1 MPFVRLLSLAL
12 CLGGAFAL
20 SMPGVVAA
28 QDADPSENNDIV
40 VTGKVATKEEARR
53 IAIDFVRQTGVAA
66 QQDSV
71 ARWIDRICPK
81 VFGLDPA
88 IAARVAKRIRAS
100 AELAGAQIA
109 KEPCRSNLAV
119 VFTDNAVA
127 FMQDVAKRD
136 PQRISQMSLGDRE
149 LLRQGETPVRWWYSF
164 ETRSKHGSRTHTG
177 QVPGSGGDANGAE
190 GGQAG
195 ATGGGS
201 IIAGNDTSTTLS
213 QYNSSIVSTQAVRAL
228 TGATVVVDVNRAQG
242 RDLDAVA
249 AYAAFVALAEIR
261 LSAKPEGSVLS
272 LFASDAPPAGLT
284 DRDEAFLKA
293 VYSLP
298 LDRKIGQQRSRI
310 VGQLTDAAMEGS

>member
-1 MPFVRLLSLAL
+1 MPFVRLPSLNEL
-12 CLGGAFAL
+12 ILGGAVAMAVPL
-20 SMPGVVAA
+20 AA
-28 QDADPSENNDIV
+28 QDTVRSESSDIV
-40 VTGKVATKEEARR
+40 VTGKVATREEARR

-88 IAARVAKRIRAS
+88 IAARVANRIRAS
-100 AELAGAQIA
+100 AELAGARLA
-109 KEPCRSNLAV
+109 REPCRSNLAV
-119 VFTDNAVA
+119 VFTDNAMA
-127 FMQDVAKRD
+127 FVQDVAKRD
-136 PQRISQMSLGDRE
+136 PKRISQMSLGDRE

-177 QVPGSGGDANGAE
+177 QVPGSGGAGSEGEGA
-190 GGQAG
+190 QSG

-228 TGATVVVDVNRAQG
+228 TGATVVIDVNRALG

-249 AYAAFVALAEIR
+249 SYAAFVALAETR

-293 VYSLP
+293 VYALP

-310 VGQLTDAAMEGS
+310 VGALTDAAMAGS